1 MLIYGSFS
9 PIHIHQNLEKDKDED
24 KHDEISAINPLDNTI
39 GNIILNNML
48 ICNSNYLY
56 LRFRRKQKPKITDTP
71 LQKISTA
78 A

>member
-39 GNIILNNML
+39 GNIILNNMI

-56 LRFRRKQKPKITDTP
+56 LCLEENKNQK
-71 LQKISTA
+71 
-78 A
+78 